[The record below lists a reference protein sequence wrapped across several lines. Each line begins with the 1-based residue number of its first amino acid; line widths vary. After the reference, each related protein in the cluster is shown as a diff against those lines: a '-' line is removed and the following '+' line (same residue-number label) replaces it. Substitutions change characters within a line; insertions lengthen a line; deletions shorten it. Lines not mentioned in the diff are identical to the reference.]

1 MPVRGVATS
10 GQSGRSFSLGIADAV
25 TVLAHDGA
33 AADAAAT
40 LIANAVDVN
49 GPTIRRRPARSLQE
63 DSDLGELPVV
73 IAVGPLSDDDVD
85 AALEAGLAEAER
97 MRLAGLIEGAFLSL
111 RDHHRTTG
119 VSPTLTSRSPRI
131 PLTPGA
137 SYPRF
142 APAPPGGGG
151 LG

>member
-1 MPVRGVATS
+1 MPVRGIATS
-10 GQSGRSFSLGIADAV
+10 GQGGRSLSLGIADAV

-73 IAVGPLSDDDVD
+73 VAVGPLSGDDID
-85 AALEAGLAEAER
+85 AALQAGLAEAER

-111 RDHHRTTG
+111 RGHHRTTG
-119 VSPTLTSRSPRI
+119 LSPTLTSRSPRI

-137 SYPRF
+137 PYPRF
-142 APAPPGGGG
+142 APAPPGGRG